1 MGAVLSWLRK
11 HSGNKPKPT
20 TNTNATEANQ
30 NTSKIT
36 ANDTVK
42 QIVNKMTTDTVTSS
56 GSSSDERLSIIVV
69 GAGLG
74 GLGAAISCAMGGH
87 KVRVIEQAKEISE
100 VSSACTHAFTN
111 KYTEH

>member
-20 TNTNATEANQ
+20 TNNTTK
-30 NTSKIT
+30 TSKNSTTVT
-36 ANDTVK
+36 ANDAVTE
-42 QIVNKMTTDTVTSS
+42 IASKMATDTVTSS
-56 GSSSDERLSIIVV
+56 GSSSDERLTIIIV

-87 KVRVIEQAKEISE
+87 SVRVIEQAKEISE
-100 VSSACTHAFTN
+100 VRHGNAILCCLAPPRI
-111 KYTEH
+111 Y